1 MFKKQ
6 KQNSAD
12 VNHKKKKK
20 KKSPSVT
27 KIREQK
33 IMTNTQKNHLVHS
46 NKSSQ
51 FKHLRQ
57 GPFCAITP
65 KTSSQRCAA

>member
-1 MFKKQ
+1 MFTIIKKD
-6 KQNSAD
+6 NSAN
-12 VNHKKKKK
+12 VKKKKAPGDK
-20 KKSPSVT
+20 NKGTYDQHT
-27 KIREQK
+27 KRK
-33 IMTNTQKNHLVHS
+33 HLVHS

-57 GPFCAITP
+57 GPFCAVTP